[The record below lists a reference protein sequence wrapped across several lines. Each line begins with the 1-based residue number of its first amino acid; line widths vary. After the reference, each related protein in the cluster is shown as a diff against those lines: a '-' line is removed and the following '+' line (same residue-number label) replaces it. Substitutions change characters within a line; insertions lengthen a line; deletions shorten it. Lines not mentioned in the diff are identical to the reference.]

1 MKDIGDIYQDIKG
14 CSYKDFKDFLVP
26 GIDEAAILAGETVA
40 FSHYLYVMGK
50 DISFDN
56 ETVDFLFN
64 LRLIAIPIITYLGLR
79 TVKVYGYIFEK

>member
-1 MKDIGDIYQDIKG
+1 M
-14 CSYKDFKDFLVP
+14 P
-26 GIDEAAILAGETVA
+26 GIDEAAILLGETGA

-56 ETVDFLFN
+56 ETVDLLFN